1 MLNIE
6 VFVTSSFDIQH
17 SLFDIYPD
25 EIIPYPTHENHYLQR

>member
-17 SLFDIYPD
+17 TLFDIYPS
-25 EIIPYPTHENHYLQR
+25 ENYRYPTHENHYL